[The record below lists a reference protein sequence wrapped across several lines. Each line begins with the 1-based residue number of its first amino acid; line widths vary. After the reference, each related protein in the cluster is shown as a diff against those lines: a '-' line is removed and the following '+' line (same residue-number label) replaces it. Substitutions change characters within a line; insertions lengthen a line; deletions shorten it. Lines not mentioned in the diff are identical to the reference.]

1 MKKNIR
7 IRHTA
12 IEHIFYAAFRESGVY
27 SYERRHSGGP
37 SELGQRCKMYYH
49 ARRPPPDRTGHA
61 ATAAYSAVNA
71 PVYRQHGCSS
81 VATSGV
87 GRGIGFGAGC
97 SVSFSTGSSVGCIIV
112 FGVGSSVGRTIA
124 FGAGSIASC
133 SAGYRIGFGPDCS
146 VGFSTGSTCRLY
158 LSSGTRLQRQ
168 FQQWQQFQL
177 HHQLRCW
184 LQRRL
189 QHWQHMSA
197 VSPSSIRLRCR
208 KTSLNAGPSSGADV
222 ACGAGCVIG
231 CNIGMSVAVPG
242 STQNPAQ
249 LVMTARSSVPMPA
262 A

>member
-1 MKKNIR
+1 MGVNAFVPHYEKNIR

-133 SAGYRIGFGPDCS
+133 SVGCRIGFSLKRC
-146 VGFSTGSTCRLY
+146 
-158 LSSGTRLQRQ
+158 QK
-168 FQQWQQFQL
+168 
-177 HHQLRCW
+177 CW
-184 LQRRL
+184 LRPLVLSTSNLSGDRCNRLDICFFARR
-189 QHWQHMSA
+189 
-197 VSPSSIRLRCR
+197 
-208 KTSLNAGPSSGADV
+208 
-222 ACGAGCVIG
+222 
-231 CNIGMSVAVPG
+231 G
-242 STQNPAQ
+242 SFFFDRIEV
-249 LVMTARSSVPMPA
+249 LFRRRTANMVNR
-262 A
+262 

>member
-1 MKKNIR
+1 MGVNAFVPHYEKNIR

-133 SAGYRIGFGPDCS
+133 SAGCRIGFSLKRC
-146 VGFSTGSTCRLY
+146 
-158 LSSGTRLQRQ
+158 QK
-168 FQQWQQFQL
+168 
-177 HHQLRCW
+177 CW
-184 LQRRL
+184 LRPLVLSTSNLSGDRCNRLDICFFARR
-189 QHWQHMSA
+189 
-197 VSPSSIRLRCR
+197 
-208 KTSLNAGPSSGADV
+208 
-222 ACGAGCVIG
+222 
-231 CNIGMSVAVPG
+231 G
-242 STQNPAQ
+242 SFFFDRIEV
-249 LVMTARSSVPMPA
+249 LFRRRTANMVNR
-262 A
+262 

>member
-1 MKKNIR
+1 MGVNAFVPHYEKNIR

-97 SVSFSTGSSVGCIIV
+97 SFS
-112 FGVGSSVGRTIA
+112 
-124 FGAGSIASC
+124 
-133 SAGYRIGFGPDCS
+133 
-146 VGFSTGSTCRLY
+146 FSTGSTCRLY